1 MRKKEKPKISILRV
15 ALTSFVVDISDV
27 GLNLLVAMLTGSVVV
42 VTQVIAGLAD
52 MTASGLT
59 VVGVVRSKKPA
70 DKKHPFGYG
79 REVYFWA
86 LLAGLFMFMIS
97 AVASFWFAWNRF
109 VNPHIV
115 NNLWMAA
122 VVTLVGVVT
131 NGYALTLAVRRLLKH
146 REFSK
151 LAYVFLNSSLIET
164 KTVLVMDL
172 TGTLSSALGLVAL
185 WLYSFTGEPRYDAL
199 GGMAIASLMA
209 ILAFALLLNVR
220 ELIIGRSTSGEN
232 EERIMKAVLEVAGVI
247 KIVDLRTLI
256 IGSEKLMAHVEVHVE
271 DGLTTDEIER
281 LIDKIQKHVSEKV
294 ESVKLVQ
301 VEIET
306 PDEEIVTA

>member
-1 MRKKEKPKISILRV
+1 VRKKEKPKISILRV

-97 AVASFWFAWNRF
+97 AVASFWFSWNRF

-164 KTVLVMDL
+164 KTALVMDL

>member
-164 KTVLVMDL
+164 KTALVMDL

>member
-97 AVASFWFAWNRF
+97 AVASFWFSWNRF

-164 KTVLVMDL
+164 KTALVMDL

>member
-70 DKKHPFGYG
+70 DKKPPFGYG

-164 KTVLVMDL
+164 KTALVMDL

>member
-1 MRKKEKPKISILRV
+1 VRKKEKPKISILRV

-86 LLAGLFMFMIS
+86 LLSGLFMFMIS
-97 AVASFWFAWNRF
+97 AVASFWFSWNRF

-164 KTVLVMDL
+164 KTALVMDL

>member
-164 KTVLVMDL
+164 KTALVMDL

-281 LIDKIQKHVSEKV
+281 LIDKIQKHVSE
-294 ESVKLVQ
+294 
-301 VEIET
+301 
-306 PDEEIVTA
+306 

>member
-1 MRKKEKPKISILRV
+1 VRKKEKPKISILRV